1 MAAKVVE
8 PVVSDEDIAAL
19 GSYVPKP
26 VALLQARRAF
36 DYADRHYE
44 RGQEF
49 DHPDADSR
57 RIRQMISAGLIT
69 DPVEVALA
77 VR

>member
-1 MAAKVVE
+1 MVAAAVK
-8 PVVSDEDIAAL
+8 AASPDL
-19 GSYVPKP
+19 IPRAS
-26 VALLQARRAF
+26 LLQARKAF
-36 DYADRHYE
+36 DYAERHYE
-44 RGQEF
+44 RGDAF
-49 DHPDADSR
+49 DHPDADPR